1 MKNYKSIFALVI
13 CLCSVFVFS
22 IFKQVPKGQLWKG
35 YSVLYVPVTASD
47 DAVVSV
53 LEQFKIKDY
62 ICLSNQ
68 FLPLDIS
75 VNSPEYSMLV
85 MNSSNKDFS
94 YLYDRNSYF
103 FDKSQNY
110 RVYYILSDYS
120 SLFANVVKE
129 LSNWNISAC
138 IDSKVQY
145 PVILPLVI
153 LVLCVILYFF
163 SKNRFLFLATAF
175 FVVFFIFTN
184 PFYQI
189 AIAASLL
196 ILLLFVLSNIWN
208 RKGFVSLILHKFYS
222 VPILV
227 IFVVTAFF
235 ASITVGL
242 CSLLLLASL
251 LGVYIIFSD
260 IHKFVASKMIFVPV
274 AILPAKKINLFSKKS
289 FVVLTSI
296 LACSIIILVSL
307 FINSSSISSSGDGSV
322 MLPCAKSDLV
332 KDSKLPILDDYYKW
346 VWNVQTYPYKSLNSK
361 DSEDVVV
368 FPKYVEIDNK
378 IVLQEQILS
387 YDSNFKQNIY
397 NNIDYLSSNSVE
409 KLIKSQ
415 SENFVPGYSSSGT
428 MQIDF
433 ISIIMCIICFML
445 LLFVYFS
452 IIIREG
458 VKK

>member
-153 LVLCVILYFF
+153 LVLCVIL
-163 SKNRFLFLATAF
+163 L
-175 FVVFFIFTN
+175 
-184 PFYQI
+184 
-189 AIAASLL
+189 
-196 ILLLFVLSNIWN
+196 
-208 RKGFVSLILHKFYS
+208 
-222 VPILV
+222 
-227 IFVVTAFF
+227 
-235 ASITVGL
+235 
-242 CSLLLLASL
+242 
-251 LGVYIIFSD
+251 
-260 IHKFVASKMIFVPV
+260 
-274 AILPAKKINLFSKKS
+274 
-289 FVVLTSI
+289 
-296 LACSIIILVSL
+296 
-307 FINSSSISSSGDGSV
+307 
-322 MLPCAKSDLV
+322 
-332 KDSKLPILDDYYKW
+332 
-346 VWNVQTYPYKSLNSK
+346 
-361 DSEDVVV
+361 
-368 FPKYVEIDNK
+368 
-378 IVLQEQILS
+378 
-387 YDSNFKQNIY
+387 
-397 NNIDYLSSNSVE
+397 
-409 KLIKSQ
+409 
-415 SENFVPGYSSSGT
+415 
-428 MQIDF
+428 
-433 ISIIMCIICFML
+433 
-445 LLFVYFS
+445 
-452 IIIREG
+452 
-458 VKK
+458 